1 MYVFC
6 QYKNISITEVS
17 NILAENIHSVIEIF
31 LFWQKTYIP
40 LRTVSK
46 YFYIGRKHTFRYQNI
61 FILAEIIH
69 SVKFSFYQSFHNNHR
84 TQIYSQKKQNILKAR
99 LKKGK
104 VWRSKLLEHLN
115 FMVQIVTPQATMRW
129 RKAWAFL
136 QKAFQMR
143 VGPLIYLRKFYR
155 RVDSASS

>member
-61 FILAEIIH
+61 FILAENIH
-69 SVKFSFYQSFHNNHR
+69 SVTYRIEIFLYWQKTYIPLSKYFYIGRKHTFRYVPYRNIFILAENIHSVIKIFL
-84 TQIYSQKKQNILKAR
+84 YWQKLYIPLNLVFIKVFIITIEHKYIHKRNKIFLKQ
-99 LKKGK
+99 
-104 VWRSKLLEHLN
+104 
-115 FMVQIVTPQATMRW
+115 
-129 RKAWAFL
+129 
-136 QKAFQMR
+136 
-143 VGPLIYLRKFYR
+143 
-155 RVDSASS
+155 D